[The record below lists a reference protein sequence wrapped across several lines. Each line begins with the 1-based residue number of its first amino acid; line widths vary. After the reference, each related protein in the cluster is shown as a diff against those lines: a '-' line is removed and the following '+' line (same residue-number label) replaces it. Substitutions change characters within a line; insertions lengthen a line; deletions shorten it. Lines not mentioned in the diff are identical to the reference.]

1 LGPLSVHLLE
11 SPDFFCR
18 PELYGDEEGDYA
30 DNHLRFAFFCRAVL
44 LFLQRG
50 GIRPDIIHCHDWQT
64 ALIPYLLRY
73 QLQNDPFFQGS
84 ATVFTIHNLAY
95 QGLFP
100 ATVLPDLG
108 LVAEDDFTMA
118 RLEYY
123 DRINL
128 LKGGLIGAD
137 ALTTVSRTYAAEI
150 LETGAGCGLEGVLA
164 QRRDALQG
172 IVNGIDTREWDPA
185 TDGVLRYPFSSSSP
199 SGKALQKR
207 LLQEE
212 AGLEAEAG
220 RPLVAMVTRLSNQKG
235 IELVMESLPWMVA
248 HGLQVVILGSG
259 EPIYRD
265 ALKEW
270 AAEVPGHLAFFDQYD
285 PARSRRIFA
294 GSDIFLM
301 PSRYEPCGIGQLMA
315 LRYGAVPLVRRTGG
329 LADTVV
335 DMVDD
340 PVAYTGFLFDE
351 FSAKALQQGLARAL
365 AAYGR
370 IDSWQ
375 RLVKRGM
382 EADFSWGWSA
392 QRYEEVFRW
401 ALEKKGR

>member
-1 LGPLSVHLLE
+1 
-11 SPDFFCR
+11 
-18 PELYGDEEGDYA
+18 
-30 DNHLRFAFFCRAVL
+30 
-44 LFLQRG
+44 
-50 GIRPDIIHCHDWQT
+50 
-64 ALIPYLLRY
+64 
-73 QLQNDPFFQGS
+73 
-84 ATVFTIHNLAY
+84 
-95 QGLFP
+95 
-100 ATVLPDLG
+100 
-108 LVAEDDFTMA
+108 MA

-164 QRRDALQG
+164 QRRDALRG

-185 TDGVLRYPFSSSSP
+185 TDGVLRYPFSSSSL

-212 AGLEAEAG
+212 AGFETEAV
-220 RPLVAMVTRLSNQKG
+220 RPLVAMVTRLSSQKG
-235 IELVMESLPWMVA
+235 IELVLESLPWMVA

-270 AAEVPGHLAFFDQYD
+270 AAKVPGHLAFFDQYD

-315 LRYGAVPLVRRTGG
+315 LRYGSVPLVRRTGG

-351 FSAKALQQGLARAL
+351 FSAKALQQGLARAI

-370 IDSWQ
+370 SDSWQ
-375 RLVKRGM
+375 RLVRRGM
-382 EADFSWGWSA
+382 EADYSWGWSA

-401 ALEKKGR
+401 ALEKRGR